1 MQAFHASMSRRPAE
15 ILSRLRARIGN
26 EFVRLAD
33 IRLGFF
39 LATLIVVALMSV
51 NVADAT
57 RQAETQEEAAKP
69 QSFAIDI
76 ERRLEI

>member
-1 MQAFHASMSRRPAE
+1 
-15 ILSRLRARIGN
+15 
-26 EFVRLAD
+26 
-33 IRLGFF
+33 
-39 LATLIVVALMSV
+39 MSV